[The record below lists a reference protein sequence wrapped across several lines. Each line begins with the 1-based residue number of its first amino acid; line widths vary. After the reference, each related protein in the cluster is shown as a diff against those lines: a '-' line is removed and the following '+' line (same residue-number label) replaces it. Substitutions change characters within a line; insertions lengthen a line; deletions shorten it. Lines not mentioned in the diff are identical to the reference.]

1 MTLLILNMSRLEVE
15 DDGETQNMLLPLITL
30 NDDAVETLKIIDPED
45 HERTH
50 SVFVKPYHNCLDMDS
65 QHLTGYIKEH
75 LLVPPSQ
82 AEYNF
87 SKPLDQLNETSL
99 QVRLVVR

>member
-1 MTLLILNMSRLEVE
+1 ME

-45 HERTH
+45 PERTH
-50 SVFVKPYHNCLDMDS
+50 SVLVKPYHNCLDMDS

-75 LLVPPSQ
+75 LMVPPSQ

-87 SKPLDQLNETSL
+87 SKLLDHVFGLHRNA
-99 QVRLVVR
+99 VVR